1 MFVFNQLGFFGISSM
16 CVCVILQWAGPT
28 VRSVFFFFLSSPCC
42 YTNKMSVMHSVIWD
56 LVMFLANLLWFIKSA
71 QLDIQTYTY
80 PKIWNLNLY
89 NITCLTWQG
98 IECTIFNT
106 FCFSFSGTSP
116 CNFQVLILS
125 SPKGRFTGWKRGGI
139 AWTRGPLCLKC
150 CIYAQ

>member
-1 MFVFNQLGFFGISSM
+1 MSFCSELVQ
-16 CVCVILQWAGPT
+16 QWAQ
-28 VRSVFFFFLSSPCC
+28 FFFFFCLLPAVILIRCH
-42 YTNKMSVMHSVIWD
+42 NRAAAFVMHSVIWD

-89 NITCLTWQG
+89 NITYLTWQG

-125 SPKGRFTGWKRGGI
+125 SPKGRFAGWKRGGI